1 MGVRIKITPILRQYT
16 GNRETIEVEGT
27 TVLDCLKSLVS
38 QYPDTENWLFSKS
51 NAPMICLF
59 LNKEM
64 VLLENLNK
72 KVSEGDVI
80 DLCPVIG
87 GG

>member
-1 MGVRIKITPILRQYT
+1 MSITIKVTPVLRQYT
-16 GNRETIEVEGT
+16 GNRETVEVEGAT
-27 TVLDCLKSLVS
+27 ILDCLKSLAAR
-38 QYPDTENWLFSKS
+38 YAGMEKWLFSNS
-51 NAPMICLF
+51 NAPMICF
-59 LNKEM
+59 LLNNEV
-64 VLLENLNK
+64 VLPENLDA